1 MKSNRDDV
9 IEIVGELD
17 DLTLERILTVG
28 ASRAELCEAALG
40 AVMAYEM
47 GESQEASSNPRVD
60 AVQIIIE
67 DLLRFE
73 DEIEF
78 QDSRIY
84 SPFMAE
90 ADHDRR

>member
-1 MKSNRDDV
+1 MKSNRDDI
-9 IEIVGELD
+9 IEIIGELD

-28 ASRAELCEAALG
+28 ATRAELCEAALG

-47 GESQEASSNPRVD
+47 GESPVPNSNARVD
-60 AVQIIIE
+60 TLQMIIE

-84 SPFMAE
+84 SPHMAE
-90 ADHDRR
+90 GDYDRR